1 VHACVREA
9 LALPGHASPEA
20 VYTMNVPQDLA
31 APTTEGLAK
40 KSSKKLSPLQLKAL
54 QALEQFEANVCVPR
68 LSSPAHFSH
77 SRACARCCLCSL

>member
-1 VHACVREA
+1 
-9 LALPGHASPEA
+9 
-20 VYTMNVPQDLA
+20 MNVPQDLA

-77 SRACARCCLCSL
+77 SRAGRGGRVPEADNDQAAGEPLWQRVSHG